1 MARFRHTDRSKK
13 VRGDSRTI
21 PIPGHKDYG
30 DGKDDGVWYRCWNC
44 DFQCNVDRDELGGAD
59 DTSNVPSIAY
69 TQVDQYG
76 NTAYHCQG
84 AAGADQTTCE
94 AAGGT
99 WSSTRYE
106 PVVSTG
112 CPFCG
117 TLNWR
122 GDY

>member
-1 MARFRHTDRSKK
+1 MRYTAQMQRKLPKESKTLPIYGHPD
-13 VRGDSRTI
+13 RGD
-21 PIPGHKDYG
+21 GEDE
-30 DGKDDGVWYRCWNC
+30 GKYFRCWHC
-44 DFQCNVDRDELGGAD
+44 RFVCNVDRDELGGPDSRNGVTA
-59 DTSNVPSIAY
+59 TEY

-76 NTAYHCQG
+76 NTAYHCVG
-84 AAGADQTTCE
+84 AHGDTQTVCE
-94 AAGGT
+94 ARGGT

-106 PVVSTG
+106 PVVNSG